1 MNGEIYA
8 TSEPGYG
15 TTVLFSVTF
24 DRAEIAPAQVDMP
37 DDDEH
42 RLRQQI
48 AALEPP
54 ATETVDDFEPSREL
68 QSLYDRRNAINASL
82 LRGSLLAAV
91 IAVTLHDVLLPVA
104 PLLLRWEYDIGYW
117 LLSQPH
123 EFPSR
128 LHLSHHSPSVWLHW
142 STFFTVGRPL
152 LVGSLVLG
160 SPAAVAAYGLTLWWA
175 GRSRPN
181 APAPPAA

>member
-1 MNGEIYA
+1 MSPTAWLRTKVGQLLRLKDTPHAIA
-8 TSEPGYG
+8 VGVAVGVFFGFVPLVGLKTLLALG
-15 TTVLFSVTF
+15 VT
-24 DRAEIAPAQVDMP
+24 R
-37 DDDEH
+37 
-42 RLRQQI
+42 
-48 AALEPP
+48 
-54 ATETVDDFEPSREL
+54 
-68 QSLYDRRNAINASL
+68 L

-160 SPAAVAAYGLTLWWA
+160 APAAVAAYGLTLWWA